1 MKVTWA
7 TLKPDT
13 THDRV
18 ASPASGNSS
27 SSTGT
32 AMLVAVP
39 TKETSSMAVAA
50 TARALLERE
59 TIAAA

>member
-7 TLKPDT
+7 TLNPET
-13 THDRV
+13 TQDRV

-39 TKETSSMAVAA
+39 TNEANSMAVAA
-50 TARALLERE
+50 TANAWFERE
-59 TIAAA
+59 TIGRA